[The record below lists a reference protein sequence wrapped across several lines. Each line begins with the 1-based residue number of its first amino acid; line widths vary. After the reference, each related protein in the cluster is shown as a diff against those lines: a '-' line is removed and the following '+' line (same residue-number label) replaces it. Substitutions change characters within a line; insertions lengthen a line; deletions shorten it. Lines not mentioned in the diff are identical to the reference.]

1 MFPTNKTITCSSC
14 FMPITD
20 SGLEVQFHKKTRPLH
35 LHRECSTKFQETME
49 EGHNKVDET
58 TLITVL
64 KVVALYMKEQERKA
78 IAL

>member
-1 MFPTNKTITCSSC
+1 
-14 FMPITD
+14 
-20 SGLEVQFHKKTRPLH
+20 
-35 LHRECSTKFQETME
+35 ME